1 MMLLLGYVGSGC
13 CGFIFAKILK
23 ITTQIQVFI
32 QGGQSTPFDFEFNNF
47 SAVTDGARSAVTSRI
62 GAEPA

>member
-13 CGFIFAKILK
+13 CGFIFTEILK

-32 QGGQSTPFDFEFNNF
+32 QGGQSIRFDFEFNSF
-47 SAVTDGARSAVTSRI
+47 SAVTDGARIAFVRTD
-62 GAEPA
+62 GG